1 MLSRTLAVEKQRDR
15 CRVAANHIIAASN
28 PISLSTTIRWY
39 SSLNPDTDKL
49 PKLRTVT
56 TVRFPKLYLQL
67 PFRWLRWP
75 LPLSAT
81 SKASCRVLCI
91 DILECSTRRY
101 SLVASYRP
109 SPLLCTNYLQSPRKC
124 PWICS
129 VLKISAKVKFPDGN
143 SYAERHYSSRSIFR
157 SALFICLFGICLV
170 LPSKRR
176 NADSF
181 EKCLLFHGTTTEI
194 WDSDIS
200 HPMFFIASTDSGIK
214 AVLYSHF

>member
-1 MLSRTLAVEKQRDR
+1 MAAAIKRHIESFLSCSLYRYPGMFGSSILSRRIV
-15 CRVAANHIIAASN
+15 S
-28 PISLSTTIRWY
+28 
-39 SSLNPDTDKL
+39 
-49 PKLRTVT
+49 
-56 TVRFPKLYLQL
+56 
-67 PFRWLRWP
+67 
-75 LPLSAT
+75 
-81 SKASCRVLCI
+81 
-91 DILECSTRRY
+91 RR
-101 SLVASYRP
+101 S

-124 PWICS
+124 LSMRS

-143 SYAERHYSSRSIFR
+143 SYAERHYPSRSIFR
-157 SALFICLFGICLV
+157 SALFICLFGIRLV

-200 HPMFFIASTDSGIK
+200 RPMFFIASTDSGIK